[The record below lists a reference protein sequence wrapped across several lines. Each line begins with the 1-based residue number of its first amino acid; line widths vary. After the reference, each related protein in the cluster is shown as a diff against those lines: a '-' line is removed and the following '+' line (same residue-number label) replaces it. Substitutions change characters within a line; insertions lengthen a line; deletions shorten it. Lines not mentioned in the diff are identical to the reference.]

1 MEKEVDKNENQ
12 EKQEKKS
19 IGSSLWEFV
28 KIIVTACIVA
38 LLLNHFVLIN
48 AVIPSESMENLL
60 QIDDR
65 IFGNRLSYLFH
76 GPERYDVVMFKYPV
90 DGETIY
96 IKRVIGLPG
105 ETVEI
110 RDAKIYIDGA
120 QEPIE
125 ENYLPEEWVARNDG
139 YIFEVPEDSYLM
151 LGDNRNW
158 SEDARSWAECAIEA
172 GVATTEEEALSYT
185 YVHKDEII
193 GRAVMKYYPHF
204 EMFLNI

>member
-1 MEKEVDKNENQ
+1 MENKLEKKENQ
-12 EKQEKKS
+12 EKEEKAKK
-19 IGSSLWEFV
+19 GSTLWEFI
-28 KIIVTACIVA
+28 KIIITACIVA
-38 LLLNHFVLIN
+38 LVLNHFVIIN

-120 QEPIE
+120 KEPLK
-125 ENYLPEEWVARNDG
+125 ENYLPEEWVARSDG
-139 YIFEVPEDSYLM
+139 YVFEVPEDSYLM

-158 SEDARSWAECAIEA
+158 SEDARAWAECAIEA
-172 GVATTEEEALSYT
+172 GVASTEEEALPYT
-185 YVHKDEII
+185 YVHKDKII